1 MCNKCN
7 LAVCRPCLKVERGI
21 ARCHLCQGAQK
32 CPILGKEPPLSAE
45 SVRRQSVGSNV
56 SASIFRIDDGGL
68 RSLTPDGR
76 ARPERYYMAIIDYM
90 QPFNNRKRVEST
102 VKTYLL
108 AGGDAMQIS
117 VLEPPLYASRM
128 LEFVR
133 RLISPIILPA
143 DLKQQ

>member
-1 MCNKCN
+1 MS
-7 LAVCRPCLKVERGI
+7 V
-21 ARCHLCQGAQK
+21 
-32 CPILGKEPPLSAE
+32 E
-45 SVRRQSVGSNV
+45 SVRRLSVGSNV

-90 QPFNNRKRVEST
+90 QPFNYRKRVEST

-133 RLISPIILPA
+133 RLISPIILPV
-143 DLKQQ
+143 DLKHQ